1 MANGDDVIVI
11 GAGAA
16 GMAAALE
23 LAAAGLSVSILEA
36 RDRIGGRIF
45 TQRDRFVDTPIELGA
60 EFIHGLPPEIWRLL
74 QKRKVPITEVSGDNW
89 CVGETGLSRCD
100 FFSQVDAV
108 LQKMDDRSEDES
120 FVDFLER
127 QFPSKDDPKQKEVKR
142 RALDYI
148 SGFNAADPALVSVHW
163 LVREMRA
170 EEKIEGDRAFRSKN
184 GYDDLVEIFRQE
196 LAAARVS
203 VQTETVV
210 ERIRWG
216 RDGTEVTAHSPR
228 GAVSFTVRR
237 ALVTLPLSVLQTA
250 PGDLGAIEFVPAL
263 PRQKSEAIKKL
274 EMGKVIR
281 IVLRF
286 RERFWENI
294 SPEKSKTLSE
304 MSFLFSHDEWFPTW
318 WTRMPEKLP
327 IVTGWAPF
335 RSAEILS
342 AKNREFVVARSL
354 ETLQRLL
361 GTAIEDLQKGI
372 EAAYFHDWQSDPFSR
387 GAYSY
392 AKVDADGA
400 QEELGR
406 PLENT
411 LFFAGEATDVS
422 GHNGTVHGAIASGQ
436 RAAKKIALIARQQ
449 SRAGRS
455 KIKVLHQ

>member
-1 MANGDDVIVI
+1 MADGDDVIVI

-16 GMAAALE
+16 GMAAAVE
-23 LAAAGLSVSILEA
+23 LAAAGFSVSILEA

-45 TQRDRFVDTPIELGA
+45 TQRDRSFDAPIELGA
-60 EFIHGLPPEIWRLL
+60 EFIHGLPPEIWQLL
-74 QKRKVPITEVSGDNW
+74 QKRKVSITEVSGDNW
-89 CVGETGLSRCD
+89 CADEAGLCRCD
-100 FFSQVDAV
+100 FFSHVDAV

-120 FVDFLER
+120 FIDFLEH
-127 QFPSKDDPKQKEVKR
+127 QFPSKDDPKQEEVKR
-142 RALDYI
+142 RALDYV
-148 SGFNAADPALVSVHW
+148 SGFNAADPALVSMHW
-163 LVREMRA
+163 LVREMHA
-170 EEKIEGDRAFRSKN
+170 EEKIEGDRAFRSQN
-184 GYDDLVEIFRQE
+184 GYDDLLEIFRQQ
-196 LAAARVS
+196 LAEARVS
-203 VQTETVV
+203 VRTETVV
-210 ERIRWG
+210 ERIRWRRG
-216 RDGTEVTAHSPR
+216 EAEVMARTPLG
-228 GAVSFTVRR
+228 GAILNARR
-237 ALVTLPLSVLQTA
+237 VLVTLPLAVLQGA
-250 PGDLGAIEFVPAL
+250 PGELGAIEFVPAL
-263 PRQKSEAIKKL
+263 PPQKVEAMKKL

-327 IVTGWAPF
+327 IITGWAPF
-335 RSAEILS
+335 HSAERLS
-342 AKNREFVVARSL
+342 GKSREFVVARSL
-354 ETLQRLL
+354 ETLQCLL
-361 GTAIEDLQKGI
+361 GVAIKDLQHNL

-392 AKVDADGA
+392 AKVGADGA

-436 RAAKKIALIARQQ
+436 RAATTLA
-449 SRAGRS
+449 S
-455 KIKVLHQ
+455 VT

>member
-1 MANGDDVIVI
+1 
-11 GAGAA
+11 
-16 GMAAALE
+16 MAAAVE
-23 LAAAGLSVSILEA
+23 LAAAGFSVSILEA

-45 TQRDRFVDTPIELGA
+45 TQRDRSFDAPIELGA
-60 EFIHGLPPEIWRLL
+60 EFIHGMPPEIWQLL
-74 QKRKVPITEVSGDNW
+74 QKRNVSITEVSGDNW
-89 CVGETGLSRCD
+89 CAGEAGLSRCD
-100 FFSQVDAV
+100 FFSHVNAV

-127 QFPSKDDPKQKEVKR
+127 QFPSKDDPKQEEVKR
-142 RALDYI
+142 RAQDYVT
-148 SGFNAADPALVSVHW
+148 GFNAADPALVSVHW

-170 EEKIEGDRAFRSKN
+170 EEKIEGDRAFRSQT
-184 GYDDLVEIFRQE
+184 GYDDLLEIFRQQ
-196 LAAARVS
+196 LAESHVS
-203 VQTETVV
+203 VRTGTVV
-210 ERIRWG
+210 ERIRWR
-216 RDGTEVTAHSPR
+216 RDEAEVTAHTLL
-228 GAVSFTVRR
+228 GGVSLTARR
-237 ALVTLPLSVLQTA
+237 VLVTLPLAVLQTA
-250 PGDLGAIEFVPAL
+250 PGELGAIEFVPAL
-263 PRQKSEAIKKL
+263 PPQKVEAMKKL

-327 IVTGWAPF
+327 IITGWAPF
-335 RSAEILS
+335 RSAERLS
-342 AKNREFVVARSL
+342 GQSREFVVARSL

-361 GTAIEDLQKGI
+361 GVTIKDLQHNL

-392 AKVDADGA
+392 AKVGANGA

-436 RAAKKIALIARQQ
+436 RAATTLASLT
-449 SRAGRS
+449 
-455 KIKVLHQ
+455 